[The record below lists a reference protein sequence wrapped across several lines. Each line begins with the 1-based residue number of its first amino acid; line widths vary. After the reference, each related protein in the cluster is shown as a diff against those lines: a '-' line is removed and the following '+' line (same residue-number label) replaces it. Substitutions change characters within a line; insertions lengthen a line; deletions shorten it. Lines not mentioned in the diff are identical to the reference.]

1 MIDIK
6 FIRENVEQVKKASVD
21 KHIGCDV
28 DRLLAVDQRRREL
41 QVEIEALRS
50 QIKENG
56 QVVGLLRN
64 PKSPGYQRANAVLQV
79 LFCLRLVENPADI
92 EGLNQRTCLRISIAT
107 A

>member
-6 FIRENVEQVKKASVD
+6 FIRENVDQVKKAAVD
-21 KHIGCDV
+21 KHIACDV
-28 DRLLAVDQRRREL
+28 DRLIDVDKRRREL

-64 PKSPGYQRANAVLQV
+64 PK
-79 LFCLRLVENPADI
+79 
-92 EGLNQRTCLRISIAT
+92 
-107 A
+107 